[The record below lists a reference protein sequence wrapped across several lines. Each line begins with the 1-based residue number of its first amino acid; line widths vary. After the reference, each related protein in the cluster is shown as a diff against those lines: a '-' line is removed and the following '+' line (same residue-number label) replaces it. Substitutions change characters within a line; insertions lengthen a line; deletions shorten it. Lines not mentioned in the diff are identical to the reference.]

1 MPWGEKSVDIRPT
14 HLLKKKKDCTDQQ
27 ITVTTYLKIS
37 TCFEM
42 PFLKWENTG
51 TRYSYSFQ
59 SALWIKV
66 NIYEIIFHR
75 TDRSHPS
82 QNEDY
87 TA

>member
-1 MPWGEKSVDIRPT
+1 
-14 HLLKKKKDCTDQQ
+14 
-27 ITVTTYLKIS
+27 
-37 TCFEM
+37 M